1 MSFLLS
7 NALIL
12 LLHVRSGV
20 AQAGTICYLLYLVS
34 TAVDDYFARQSVPDQ
49 YTARNITLL
58 IQSVVRG
65 LVYLA
70 VGIFGANATGLA
82 ALGIQLVVNPDGVD
96 KTFSVGKATSTQEKL
111 PSVKV
116 TDNISDIKRKNSPLL
131 RHRDSIEIDTGKL
144 GKQSMLAKMS
154 KEVEIVL
161 KKKYGK

>member
-96 KTFSVGKATSTQEKL
+96 KTFSVGKATSTQEKI

-116 TDNISDIKRKNSPLL
+116 TDNISDIKRAFKEAENMGKRENS
-131 RHRDSIEIDTGKL
+131 K
-144 GKQSMLAKMS
+144 
-154 KEVEIVL
+154 
-161 KKKYGK
+161 